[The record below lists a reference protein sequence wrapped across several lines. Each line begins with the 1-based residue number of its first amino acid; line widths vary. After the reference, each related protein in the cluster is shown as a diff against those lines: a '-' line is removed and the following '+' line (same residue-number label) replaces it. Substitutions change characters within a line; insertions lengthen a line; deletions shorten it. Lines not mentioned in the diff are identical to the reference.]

1 MELFRTD
8 FEAEREARQSLAGDK
23 DALEQELR
31 LLKRQLEGTVASSY
45 VSVSTR
51 PSSSQEDNTILATY
65 ECPKCNFQFAS
76 NDALNNHLDVCLTQ
90 HMFP

>member
-8 FEAEREARQSLAGDK
+8 FEAEREARQSLAGEK

-31 LLKRQLEGTVASSY
+31 LLKRQLEESVESSY
-45 VSVSTR
+45 VSVSAR
-51 PSSSQEDNTILATY
+51 PTGLPEDTNALAKY
-65 ECPKCNFQFAS
+65 ECPKCNFSFTN